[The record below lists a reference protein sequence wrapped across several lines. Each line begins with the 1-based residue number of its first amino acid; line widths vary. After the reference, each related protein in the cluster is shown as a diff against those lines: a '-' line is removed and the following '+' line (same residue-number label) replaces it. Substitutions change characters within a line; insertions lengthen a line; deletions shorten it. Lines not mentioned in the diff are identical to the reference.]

1 MLMVTRVYINRQ
13 DISGESSDEDA
24 IIGMTLEEQGY
35 ED

>member
-1 MLMVTRVYINRQ
+1 MVTWVYINRQ
-13 DISGESSDEDA
+13 EISGETSYDEDA